1 MTDSELRPIRRLL
14 VANRGEIARR
24 IFRAARA
31 MGIST
36 VAVYADG
43 DAEAPF
49 VTDADLS
56 VPLGGR
62 TATETYLSAHRVIAA
77 AEASDADAVH
87 PGYGFLSE
95 NAEFAQAVIDA
106 GLVWVGPP
114 PEAIAAMGDK
124 LAAKETMTAAGVPT
138 LPSIAVTDD
147 MDGERLAAAATD
159 IGFPVLVKAS
169 AGGGG
174 KGMRIVDEPSTLA
187 DAVAAARRE
196 AAGAFGD
203 DTVFLERYLAA
214 PRHVEIQ
221 VLGDTRGNIIHCFER
236 ECSIQRRHQKVIEEA
251 PSPAVTPALRERMGA
266 AAVAAVSTIG
276 YCSAGTVEF
285 LLEGSGD
292 DAEFWFLE
300 VNTRLQVEHPV
311 TEEITG
317 LDLVREQIRI
327 AAGEPLGYGQADI
340 GICGH
345 AIEARLYAEDPASGF
360 LPQTGTVDLWRPAT
374 GFRSLAD
381 SVARS
386 TRKCADDTSGGLPA
400 TGGPNSASSWARF
413 DSGIEPGSVVGTEF
427 DPMLA
432 KVIVAAPTRT
442 EAALGLASALD
453 RTRLGGIVTNR
464 DFLCA
469 VLRSDEFLAGDT
481 TTDFIDRVYFG
492 NAGEDPRPSGGLA
505 ASEPARH
512 QLFVHTAAAAV
523 ALVSQECNRRDA
535 VRLGFMTSGY
545 RNSVMP
551 DEVLPLSAVIGNAL
565 TEASVQYRRQR
576 DGTWRMRVGRLPQT
590 GPYAGIGSVAGDEP
604 GEGNAAASGDTDRTA
619 DASAASRTGEAHDRH
634 DDAAFTDWS
643 VRVHGI
649 TLRPLAEP
657 GESSSGAASPGDAG
671 RYAHDVD
678 ATVDVEV
685 PVPGLAGFRG
695 AWEVSRRGSRWHAT
709 GPVGGSVTLE
719 QRSRFPDPDAEAV
732 EGGLVAP
739 MPGKVLMVDVQPG
752 DRVAAGQ
759 VLVVMEAMKM
769 EHQITAPADGE
780 VSEVRAA
787 VGDQVDNGELLVVI
801 TAGE

>member
-1 MTDSELRPIRRLL
+1 MSENTPTPHRPIRRLL

-24 IFRAARA
+24 VFRTAQS

-36 VAVYADG
+36 VAVYSEG

-62 TATETYLSAHRVIAA
+62 SAAESYLSIDKVTAA
-77 AEASDADAVH
+77 AIKSEADAIH

-95 NAEFAQAVIDA
+95 NADFARAVIEA
-106 GLVWVGPP
+106 GLTWVGPP
-114 PEAIAAMGDK
+114 PSAIAAMGDK
-124 LAAKETMTAAGVPT
+124 LAAKETMVAAGVPT
-138 LPSIAVTDD
+138 LPSVPVTDAMSD
-147 MDGERLAAAATD
+147 DELGAAASD
-159 IGFPVLVKAS
+159 VGFPLLVKAS

-174 KGMRIVDEPSTLA
+174 KGMRIVDGPDTLA
-187 DAVAAARRE
+187 ESIAAARRE

-203 DTVFLERYLAA
+203 DTVFLERYLPA

-221 VLGDTRGNIIHCFER
+221 VLGDTHGNVLHCFER

-276 YCSAGTVEF
+276 YHSAGTVEF

-327 AAGEPLGYGQADI
+327 AAGEPLGYGQDDLAI
-340 GICGH
+340 TGH
-345 AIEARLYAEDPASGF
+345 AVEARLYAEDPASGF
-360 LPQTGTVDLWRPAT
+360 LPATGTVELWAPA
-374 GFRSLAD
+374 AD
-381 SVARS
+381 
-386 TRKCADDTSGGLPA
+386 PQ
-400 TGGPNSASSWARF
+400 ARF
-413 DSGIEPGSVVGTEF
+413 DSGIEVGSVVGTEF

-432 KVIVAAPTRT
+432 KVVVAAPTRT

-453 RTRLGGIVTNR
+453 RTRLGGVVTNR
-464 DFLCA
+464 DFLSA

-481 TTDFIDRVYFG
+481 TTDFIERT
-492 NAGEDPRPSGGLA
+492 GLA
-505 ASEPARH
+505 SDAPPYRGQFLH
-512 QLFVHTAAAAV
+512 AAASAV
-523 ALVSQECNRRDA
+523 ALVSQARNRSQSTALD
-535 VRLGFMTSGY
+535 FMTSGY

-551 DEVLPLSAVIGNAL
+551 DEVLPLTAL
-565 TEASVQYRRQR
+565 DPSEGEVDVSVAYRRQR
-576 DGTWRMRVGRLPQT
+576 DGSYRLRVAPLRADA
-590 GPYAGIGSVAGDEP
+590 PYAPPEDSESAPGDDDNR
-604 GEGNAAASGDTDRTA
+604 EGDDGVPAASEFVVHPHSIQIHPIVDDR
-619 DASAASRTGEAHDRH
+619 
-634 DDAAFTDWS
+634 
-643 VRVHGI
+643 VRV
-649 TLRPLAEP
+649 
-657 GESSSGAASPGDAG
+657 DAG
-671 RYAHDVD
+671 GGVTD
-678 ATVDVEV
+678 APPAEEFDAELDVETSGMR
-685 PVPGLAGFRG
+685 GL
-695 AWEVSRRGSRWHAT
+695 WQVSRRGHNWYVT
-709 GPVGGSVTLE
+709 GPLTGSATLRE
-719 QRSRFPDPDAEAV
+719 RSRFPDPDAEAV

-739 MPGKVLMVDVQPG
+739 MPGKVLMVDVQAG
-752 DRVAAGQ
+752 DRVRAGQ

-780 VSEVRAA
+780 VAEVRAS

-801 TAGE
+801 VADT

>member
-1 MTDSELRPIRRLL
+1 MSESELRPIRRLL

-24 IFRAARA
+24 VFRTAHS

-62 TATETYLSAHRVIAA
+62 TATDSYLSIDKVIAA
-77 AEASDADAVH
+77 ATASAADAVH

-95 NAEFAQAVIDA
+95 NADFAQAVIDA
-106 GLVWVGPP
+106 GLVWVGPAP
-114 PEAIAAMGDK
+114 AAIAAMGDK
-124 LAAKETMTAAGVPT
+124 LAAKESMIAAGVPT
-138 LPSIAVTDD
+138 LPSVPVADSMSGAD
-147 MDGERLAAAATD
+147 LAAAGTEV
-159 IGFPVLVKAS
+159 GYPLLVKAS

-174 KGMRIVDEPSTLA
+174 KGMRIVDSADTLA

-203 DTVFLERYLAA
+203 DTVFLERYLPA

-221 VLGDTRGNIIHCFER
+221 VLGDTHGNLVHCFER

-251 PSPAVTPALRERMGA
+251 PSPVVTPALRDRMGA
-266 AAVAAVSTIG
+266 AAVTAVRTIS
-276 YCSAGTVEF
+276 YHSAGTVEF

-327 AAGEPLGYGQADI
+327 AAGEPLGYGQDDLTI
-340 GICGH
+340 RGH
-345 AIEARLYAEDPASGF
+345 ATEARLYAEDPASGF
-360 LPQTGTVDLWRPAT
+360 LPATGTVELWAPA
-374 GFRSLAD
+374 RE
-381 SVARS
+381 
-386 TRKCADDTSGGLPA
+386 PQ
-400 TGGPNSASSWARF
+400 ARF
-413 DSGIEPGSVVGTEF
+413 DSGIEVGSVVGTEF

-432 KVIVAAPTRT
+432 KVVMSAPTRT

-453 RTRLGGIVTNR
+453 RTRLGGVVTNR
-464 DFLCA
+464 DFLSA

-512 QLFVHTAAAAV
+512 PMFIHTAAAAV

-535 VRLGFMTSGY
+535 IRLDFMASGY
-545 RNSVMP
+545 RNSAMP
-551 DEVLPLSAVIGNAL
+551 DEVLPLSAAVGSELI
-565 TEASVQYRRQR
+565 EASVQYRRQR
-576 DGTWRMRVGRLPQT
+576 DGSWKMRVGSLPQT
-590 GPYAGIGSVAGDEP
+590 GPYAGIGDDT
-604 GEGNAAASGDTDRTA
+604 GDTGESA
-619 DASAASRTGEAHDRH
+619 DAADAPAHS
-634 DDAAFTDWS
+634 DWS

-649 TLRPLAEP
+649 TLRPFADAD
-657 GESSSGAASPGDAG
+657 AASSDTVSADAV
-671 RYAHDVD
+671 YAGNVD

-685 PVPGLAGFRG
+685 PVPGLEGFRG
-695 AWEVSRRGSRWHAT
+695 AWEVSRRGSRWYAT
-709 GPVGGSVTLE
+709 GPVGGSVTLV

-780 VSEVRAA
+780 VSDVRAA

-801 TAGE
+801 TADS